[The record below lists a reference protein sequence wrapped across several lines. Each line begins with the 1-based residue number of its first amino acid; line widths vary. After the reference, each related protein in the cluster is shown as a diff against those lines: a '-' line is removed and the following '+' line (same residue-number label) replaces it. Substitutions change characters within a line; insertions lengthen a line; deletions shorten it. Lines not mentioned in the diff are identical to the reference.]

1 MPRRRPGALR
11 AERGTYE
18 DRRPPVWAR
27 ELPPVDRLSPAAS
40 AGVQWVQHEQSTSG
54 TDLADLLRRYRAFLN
69 RPGGRLRLVASRVP
83 ACPCCA
89 LDDVAEV
96 RDRLAEV
103 YRRLPPQART
113 ALGRVLC
120 ALDAEFRRRTLPD
133 PDPPPGHWADW
144 IEYVD
149 DWAQWRGIPYAWWHR
164 RIYEHT

>member
-1 MPRRRPGALR
+1 M
-11 AERGTYE
+11 
-18 DRRPPVWAR
+18 
-27 ELPPVDRLSPAAS
+27 DRLSPAAS
-40 AGVQWVQHEQSTSG
+40 AGVHWVLYEQSTSD
-54 TDLADLLRRYRAFLN
+54 TDLAYLLGRYRGFLN
-69 RPGGRLRLVASRVP
+69 RPGGRLRLVASLVP
-83 ACPCCA
+83 ACPGCA

-96 RDRLAEV
+96 RDRLGEV

-113 ALGRVLC
+113 ALGRVLH

-149 DWAQWRGIPYAWWHR
+149 DWAEWRGIPYAWWHR